1 MTRTSRRPAGV
12 VLLAS
17 LALLAGCGP
26 SGPGEAPAA
35 PPEVDV
41 SEMEARVASSI
52 GLARKLVL
60 ASPEDPEAWGRLG
73 MVLQAHALCA
83 PAEAAYRRAAGLAP
97 RDYRWPYL
105 EAHCLVDR
113 LPAES
118 IPRFEEAARLAPDRA
133 EVAVAHGNALLALGR
148 NAAAAERF
156 REALALSPR
165 DTHAL
170 YGLARVDVAAGRL
183 EGARERLETAARL
196 APMQGE
202 VHELLA
208 RVHDR
213 LGNDEAARRSELRA
227 RRLGGVVTRGADP
240 ALDAMEALAVN
251 SQSFIRRGRGLA
263 EEGRF
268 AEAEEQFREVLEI
281 REPTTAGDLANLA
294 ATVAAQGRAEEAL
307 GLYERALALDPEHAG
322 AHNNLGLALVELGRL
337 EEAEE
342 RFRRAVELDPAS
354 ADAWHNLGLVAARRG
369 RHDEAARHQREAL
382 RHDPYRADA
391 ELALG
396 TALAS
401 AGRPE
406 EAAESWRRA
415 LALDPGNPEA
425 SHNLVIVLVSRG
437 EHAEAVARL
446 RAAVRR
452 APNSSRLLSLL
463 AWELATAPDPGLRD
477 GAEAEA
483 IARRIHAAYPQ
494 DPATADLLAAA
505 LAERGRFAEAIP
517 LVRQAIAGAGADP
530 ERRAELAARLE
541 LYRRGLPY
549 RQPR

>member
-1 MTRTSRRPAGV
+1 MTPGRVRTA
-12 VLLAS
+12 A
-17 LALLAGCGP
+17 ALTFAAWAACSP
-26 SGPGEAPAA
+26 SGPPEEPPA
-35 PPEVDV
+35 PPEVEV
-41 SEMEARVASSI
+41 SQMETRVASAI
-52 GLARKLVL
+52 ELARKMVRLEP
-60 ASPEDPEAWGRLG
+60 SDPERWGRLG
-73 MVLQAHALCA
+73 MVLQSHALCE
-83 PAEAAYRRAAGLAP
+83 PAEAAYRRAGELAP

-113 LPAES
+113 LPEES
-118 IPRFEEAARLAPDRA
+118 IGRFEEAARRAPGA
-133 EVAVAHGNALLALGR
+133 SEIAVAHGNALLGLGR
-148 NAAAAERF
+148 NEAAAERF
-156 REALALSPR
+156 RAALALAPE

-183 EGARERLETAARL
+183 ERARERLEAAARL

-208 RVHDR
+208 RVCDR
-213 LGNDEAARRSELRA
+213 LGDDEAARRAERRA

-240 ALDAMEALAVN
+240 ALDAMETLAVN

-268 AEAEEQFREVLEI
+268 AEAEEQFREVLEL
-281 REPTTAGDLANLA
+281 REPTAGDLANLA

-307 GLYERALALDPEHAG
+307 ELYERALALEPDHAG
-322 AHNNLGLALVELGRL
+322 AHNNMGLALVELGRL

-342 RFRRAVELDPAS
+342 RFRRALELDPAS
-354 ADAWHNLGLVAARRG
+354 ADARHNLGLLAARRG
-369 RHDEAARHQREAL
+369 RHEEAARHQREAL
-382 RHDPYRADA
+382 RLDPYRADA

-401 AGRPE
+401 AGREE
-406 EAAESWRRA
+406 EAMESWRRA
-415 LALDPGNPEA
+415 LELDPGNPEA
-425 SHNLVIVLVSRG
+425 SHNLSIVLIRRG
-437 EHAEAVARL
+437 EHTEAVARL
-446 RAAVRR
+446 RAAVGR

-483 IARRIHAAYPQ
+483 IARRIRAAYPR

-505 LAERGRFAEAIP
+505 LAERGRFEEAVR
-517 LVRQAIAGAGADP
+517 LVREALGGAGADP
-530 ERRAELAARLE
+530 ARRAELAARLE
-541 LYRRGLPY
+541 LYRRGTPF

>member
-1 MTRTSRRPAGV
+1 MTGARRRAAGA
-12 VLLAS
+12 LLLGL
-17 LALLAGCGP
+17 LALLPACAP
-26 SGPGEAPAA
+26 SGPAGEPAP

-41 SEMEARVASSI
+41 SRMEPRVASAI
-52 GLARKLVL
+52 ELARKLVL
-60 ASPEDPEAWGRLG
+60 LEPSDPERWGRLG
-73 MVLQAHALCA
+73 MVLQAHALCE
-83 PAEAAYRRAAGLAP
+83 PAEAAYRRAAELATA
-97 RDYRWPYL
+97 DYRWPYL

-113 LPAES
+113 LPEES
-118 IPRFEEAARLAPDRA
+118 IPRFEDAARLAPGRP

-148 NAAAAERF
+148 TGAAAGRF
-156 REALALSPR
+156 RAALELAPK
-165 DTHAL
+165 DTHAR

-183 EGARERLETAARL
+183 EAARERLESAARL

-213 LGNDEAARRSELRA
+213 LGNEEAARRSERRA

-240 ALDAMEALAVN
+240 ALDAMEALAAN
-251 SQSFIRRGRGLA
+251 SQSFIRRGRSLA
-263 EEGRF
+263 QEGRY
-268 AEAEEQFREVLEI
+268 AEAEEQFREVLEV
-281 REPTTAGDLANLA
+281 RQPATAGDLANLA

-342 RFRRAVELDPAS
+342 RFRRALELDPAS
-354 ADAWHNLGLVAARRG
+354 ADARHNLGLVAARQG
-369 RHDEAARHQREAL
+369 RHEEAARHQQEAL
-382 RHDPYRADA
+382 GLDPYRADA

-401 AGRPE
+401 AGREE
-406 EAAESWRRA
+406 EAAESFRRA
-415 LALDPGNPEA
+415 LELDPGNPEA
-425 SHNLVIVLVSRG
+425 SHNLAILLMRHG

-463 AWELATAPDPGLRD
+463 AWELATAPDPALRD
-477 GAEAEA
+477 GAEAEE
-483 IARRIHAAYPQ
+483 IARRIREAYPG

-530 ERRAELAARLE
+530 ARRAELGARLE
-541 LYRRGLPY
+541 LYQRGVPY